1 LVRSLSILVVAFLA
15 CAGCSSSAPDTV
27 QNGPR
32 LSASKVA
39 EWPAPGPAREAAF
52 SRDGRLVALSD
63 ASGAIT
69 IRDTGNWRPLER
81 LNHPGG
87 ATSVAFSSD
96 GRELFS
102 AGYDGVVLSWS
113 RPGGQLLRTFEG
125 AQGTIW
131 TIDVSPDGKL
141 IAAAGEDQVIR
152 IWNLDSKAPPREL
165 RGHSRNIWRVR
176 FSPDGKQLASGSY
189 DNDLRLWDLGRGG
202 SRALKGHSQAIVGL
216 DYSPDGERIATG
228 ADDSTIRIWSAPDG
242 ATLRTV
248 NNGKHVDA
256 VHFSPDGKW
265 LMSGGHAH
273 GTAGAIWRQLTGG
286 GGDGD
291 AVRIWRAAD
300 MVPVAIL
307 PHPDDVISLAISP
320 DGQWLITSGED
331 GRFRL
336 WRLVGTKD

>member
-1 LVRSLSILVVAFLA
+1 LVRSLSILLVAFLA
-15 CAGCSSSAPDTV
+15 CAGCSSSVPDVV
-27 QNGPR
+27 QDGPR

-69 IRDTGNWRPLER
+69 IRDTGTWRPLER

-96 GRELFS
+96 GRQLFS
-102 AGYDGVVLSWS
+102 AGYDGLVRLWS

-125 AQGTIW
+125 ALGTIW
-131 TIDVSPDGKL
+131 TIDVSPDGKM
-141 IAAAGEDQVIR
+141 ISAAGEDQVIR
-152 IWNLDSKAPPREL
+152 IWDLGSSAPPREL
-165 RGHSRNIWRVR
+165 RGHSRNIWRIR

-189 DNDLRLWDLGRGG
+189 DNDLRLWDVGRG
-202 SRALKGHSQAIVGL
+202 SSTALKGHSQAIVGL
-216 DYSPDGERIATG
+216 DYTPDGARIATG
-228 ADDSTIRIWSAPDG
+228 ADDSTIRIWRAEDG
-242 ATLRTV
+242 ALLRSV

-256 VHFSPDGKW
+256 VQFSADGKW
-265 LMSGGHAH
+265 LISGGHAH

-300 MVPVAIL
+300 MAPVAIL

-320 DGQWLITSGED
+320 DGHWLVTSGED

-336 WRLVGTKD
+336 WRLGGAKD